1 MDRIDR
7 MEKRQA
13 LAIILFILFIPSMS
27 KGRLSRQRLHIF
39 EFPTPKRFIL
49 L

>member
-13 LAIILFILFIPSMS
+13 LAIILFIPVNSIPVHAIALRGQG
-27 KGRLSRQRLHIF
+27 GRGQ
-39 EFPTPKRFIL
+39 
-49 L
+49 